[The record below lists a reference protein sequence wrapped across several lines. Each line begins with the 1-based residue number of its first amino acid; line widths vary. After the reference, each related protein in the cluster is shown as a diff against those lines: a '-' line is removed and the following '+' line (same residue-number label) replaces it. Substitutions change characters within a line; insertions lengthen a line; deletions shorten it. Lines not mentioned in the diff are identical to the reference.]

1 MLGDMMEK
9 LRKMQEQV
17 ETTKLKL
24 SNQEI
29 STEKEG
35 IKIRIN
41 GLREIQEIEIAPTL
55 FEDHEM
61 LQELLITAVNRSI
74 KEADALYDR
83 EMAGAAQS
91 IMPNLPGM

>member
-17 ETTKLKL
+17 ENTKKKL
-24 SNQEI
+24 ANQEI

-41 GLREIQEIEIAPTL
+41 GLREVQEIEIAPSL
-55 FEDHEM
+55 FEDQEM
-61 LQELLITAVNRSI
+61 LQELLITAVNRAI
-74 KEADALYDR
+74 KEADTLYDR
-83 EMAGAAQS
+83 EMAGTAQS